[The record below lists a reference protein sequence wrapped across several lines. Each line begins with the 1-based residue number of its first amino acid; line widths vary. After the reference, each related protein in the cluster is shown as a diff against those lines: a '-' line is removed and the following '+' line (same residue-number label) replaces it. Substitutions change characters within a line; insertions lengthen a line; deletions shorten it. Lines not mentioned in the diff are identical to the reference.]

1 RPGGVQGGGA
11 GLSAGLFLPQPVVDQ
26 SQPRRRLR
34 GNGCPWSDDSYQ
46 PGGGSGDGAAV
57 VPPDCQQRPD
67 HALHHSG
74 HGGAG
79 GSVALGWLSAVGAR
93 GAGQWSAP
101 CRGALCSSPCPGRK
115 CSTRSAADW
124 QPTAHNHDSLTAR
137 RGTIGNNARDVVRCN
152 GNTVTEQGPADV
164 FPRQ

>member
-1 RPGGVQGGGA
+1 GGQPRGVQGGRT
-11 GLSAGLFLPQPVVDQ
+11 GLSAGLLLPQPVVDQ

-57 VPPDCQQRPD
+57 VPPDRQQRPD

-93 GAGQWSAP
+93 GAGDGLPLATVHYAVAP
-101 CRGALCSSPCPGRK
+101 ARGENAARGLALIGSRLFIMP
-115 CSTRSAADW
+115 TRSQRA
-124 QPTAHNHDSLTAR
+124 
-137 RGTIGNNARDVVRCN
+137 
-152 GNTVTEQGPADV
+152 VT
-164 FPRQ
+164 R